1 MAYIIFLLL
10 VFFLLGITAKVF
22 FFFLGIFGKVL
33 GFIFTLAGYLFVG
46 ILGVV
51 GLGLREDGR
60 HALLEE
66 LARDALD
73 VIAVDQTQARE
84 SRDTEDVLELT
95 QQLACLYVKTRLLLY
110 IDAKDHEAP
119 LGSSSRNDFMIRQAE
134 R

>member
-51 GLGLREDGR
+51 GLGL
-60 HALLEE
+60 AVFVIPVLLVVG
-66 LARDALD
+66 
-73 VIAVDQTQARE
+73 VI
-84 SRDTEDVLELT
+84 SLL
-95 QQLACLYVKTRLLLY
+95 RL
-110 IDAKDHEAP
+110 I
-119 LGSSSRNDFMIRQAE
+119 
-134 R
+134 